1 MQKKKVA
8 VFGCKDTTAYL
19 IKELKKFTHVDTLIT
34 LAPDHS
40 ESAKVA
46 GYQDLSYLKTEIPN
60 VYQVNKYNLKSK
72 EDQDYIK
79 SLNLDIAFVA
89 GWQRL
94 LPAEVLNMLAIGAFG
109 MHGSSQNLPKGRG
122 RSPMNWSLIEG
133 RKHFYTNLFK
143 YNPGVDDGA
152 VVGCIKFSILE
163 NDTAETLHYK
173 NTSSMVQLIKENI
186 DGLMAG
192 TVELQPQQEEGA
204 TYYPKRTPKD
214 SIIDWRNDIDAI
226 DRHIRAV
233 AHPFN
238 GAFSFMNDK
247 KVILWRASIFR
258 TDDEKHSWLDQP
270 FGKVVSVFPSGKFL
284 IRVSGGLLIVHE
296 YELEDDSHIIEDEM
310 LISKA
315 EDIPVFEKNE
325 DGFHDI

>member
-1 MQKKKVA
+1 MGKRKVA
-8 VFGCKDTTAYL
+8 VFGCKNTTAYL
-19 IKELKKFTHVDTLIT
+19 IKELRKFTNVDALIT

-40 ESAKVA
+40 ESENVA
-46 GYQDLSYLKTEIPN
+46 GYEDLSYLKSEIPN
-60 VYQVNKYNLKSK
+60 FYQVKKYNLKSK

-79 SLNLDIAFVA
+79 SLDLDIAFVA

-94 LPAEVLNMLAIGAFG
+94 LPADVLNMLSIGAFG

-133 RKHFYTNLFK
+133 REHFYTNLFR

-173 NTSSMVQLIKENI
+173 NTTSMVQLIKENI
-186 DGLMAG
+186 DGLLDG
-192 TVELQPQQEEGA
+192 TIELQPQQEEGA

-214 SIIDWRNDIDAI
+214 SIIDWRNDIHAI

-238 GAFSFMNDK
+238 GAFSYMNDK
-247 KVILWRASIFR
+247 KVIIWRASIFR
-258 TDDEKHSWLDQP
+258 TDEERHSWQSEP
-270 FGKVVSVFPSGKFL
+270 VGKVVSIFPSGKFL
-284 IRVSGGLLIVHE
+284 IRAKGGLLIVHE
-296 YELEDDSHIIEDEM
+296 YEVEDNSSIIEDEM
-310 LISKA
+310 LISDVN
-315 EDIPVFEKNE
+315 DIHEFEKNE
-325 DGFHDI
+325 HGFHDI